1 MLMFPRELTATEHA
15 ELYGYLESLKFPSKT
30 NAKIK
35 QSDPNIVV
43 DGNMEAVGTT
53 AWTAFNNATITKETT
68 TPHGGIQ
75 CLKVA
80 YSDTN
85 YPAAEQTILTVG
97 KSYRI
102 KGWGRGDGVAGTP
115 GIFSGTFLFAGTS
128 ANTWQYFDVTF
139 IATVN
144 YVYLQQKVSG
154 DYYAEFDNVVVAEV
168 GKTYL
173 ESWKTDWAANVSDA
187 NVTSGFLETPPF
199 TVASG
204 AFKIVSDTHNGS
216 DIKAIECITA
226 GVVYMKA
233 SDFGQTSTEAIA
245 GEYSIYIRK
254 TEASNITIGL
264 MFQNPTLDY
273 NAAGQNGYGFRITSG
288 ERYVY
293 FKTVDGSASNLTQGN
308 PPTSGFLPNVYQC
321 VQIKRTTA
329 GVAFSYLEG
338 ELITDIEA
346 GANPTAADTTF
357 TTCEYMQ
364 FALNAGDKISLSG
377 ISGNRSFTKKL
388 I

>member
-1 MLMFPRELTATEHA
+1 
-15 ELYGYLESLKFPSKT
+15 
-30 NAKIK
+30 
-35 QSDPNIVV
+35 
-43 DGNMEAVGTT
+43 
-53 AWTAFNNATITKETT
+53 
-68 TPHGGIQ
+68 
-75 CLKVA
+75 
-80 YSDTN
+80 
-85 YPAAEQTILTVG
+85 
-97 KSYRI
+97 
-102 KGWGRGDGVAGTP
+102 
-115 GIFSGTFLFAGTS
+115 
-128 ANTWQYFDVTF
+128 
-139 IATVN
+139 
-144 YVYLQQKVSG
+144 
-154 DYYAEFDNVVVAEV
+154 
-168 GKTYL
+168 
-173 ESWKTDWAANVSDA
+173 
-187 NVTSGFLETPPF
+187 
-199 TVASG
+199 
-204 AFKIVSDTHNGS
+204 
-216 DIKAIECITA
+216 
-226 GVVYMKA
+226 MKA